1 MAELEEGNIMN
12 HEPESFGNNQE
23 DDVLLNPIQ
32 SDHII
37 ESEEGDIINHGPE
50 SFENNQEDDDL
61 LNLIQSD
68 HMIESEEGDIINHES
83 GSFEN
88 NQDDDSSTSN
98 RVGSDYM
105 IAQTSDGTDGAEY
118 VINNDGD
125 DDEKDSSS
133 SHSHSSVHE
142 TTGGMK
148 EENVLDHDENL
159 EQHFETKEKVDD
171 DHINPENMD
180 NEKEKADTSH
190 EKSDDDSDDDEDKQA
205 GPSRPRR
212 IMLSSDEEDNM
223 DTPPVASKSRDDS
236 ESEGDGEHGE
246 VGVGELMTN
255 IFGEDSDDE
264 KEDEDAIRAEY
275 QAEENGAEGDDD
287 EPRYVRDENDED
299 DGRVWDF
306 DAMMREK
313 KAERRRPRRRRRDGS
328 IDVGGA
334 YDDQIKMLIDAMK
347 AAAKDDR
354 HSNMERR
361 PALQKRKMLPQ
372 VKAMLIKHDLME
384 AIIDNGMMNVISEW
398 LAPLPD
404 KSLPALEIRTDLLKI
419 LQDFNR
425 LEPGTLKQ
433 SGLGRAVM
441 LLYKH
446 PRETK
451 ENKALAARLISD
463 WARPIFQLDTDFR
476 SMTKDERVQ
485 RDYAQLPEAKRRR
498 LDAGSES
505 SDAEKEISEPRPGDK
520 GFIMRARV
528 PRPSQKDYVVRP
540 KSNVEGQFRGATK
553 NRSNS
558 RFDRTQREFKER
570 TKQQR
575 TQRAVAVS
583 INRVNL

>member
-1 MAELEEGNIMN
+1 MTELEGEIG
-12 HEPESFGNNQE
+12 
-23 DDVLLNPIQ
+23 
-32 SDHII
+32 
-37 ESEEGDIINHGPE
+37 NHG
-50 SFENNQEDDDL
+50 
-61 LNLIQSD
+61 
-68 HMIESEEGDIINHES
+68 S
-83 GSFEN
+83 GSFEI
-88 NQDDDSSTSN
+88 NQEN
-98 RVGSDYM
+98 EGSIALSPIHLDYP
-105 IAQTSDGTDGAEY
+105 IAQTTDDVDDSKGVVESDG
-118 VINNDGD
+118 
-125 DDEKDSSS
+125 EKDSSS
-133 SHSHSSVHE
+133 HSQFSSHE
-142 TTGGMK
+142 TEREMK
-148 EENVLDHDENL
+148 EEDAVDHDRDL
-159 EQHFETKEKVDD
+159 EQCSETKEKIDD
-171 DHINPENMD
+171 DYTNPANENDETERTNSVHEDDEMEKTDTNHETND
-180 NEKEKADTSH
+180 N
-190 EKSDDDSDDDEDKQA
+190 DSDGDEGKQA
-205 GPSRPRR
+205 GPSKSRR
-212 IMLSSDEEDNM
+212 IMLSSDEEDNI
-223 DTPPVASKSRDDS
+223 DTAPAGAKSRDGS
-236 ESEGDGEHGE
+236 ESEGDGEHAE

-264 KEDEDAIRAEY
+264 KESEDAVQTKYPAEGNS
-275 QAEENGAEGDDD
+275 QEGDDE
-287 EPRYVRDENDED
+287 EPRYVHDENDED

-306 DAMMREK
+306 DTMMREK

-334 YDDQIKMLIDAMK
+334 YDDQIKILIDAMK

-361 PALQKRKMLPQ
+361 PALQKRKMLPY

-384 AIIDNGMMNVISEW
+384 AVIDNGMMNVISEW

-485 RDYAQLPEAKRRR
+485 RDYAQLSEAKRRR
-498 LDAGSES
+498 LDAGSEN

-558 RFDRTQREFKER
+558 RLDRTQREFKER

-575 TQRAVAVS
+575 MQQAVAVS

>member
-1 MAELEEGNIMN
+1 
-12 HEPESFGNNQE
+12 
-23 DDVLLNPIQ
+23 
-32 SDHII
+32 
-37 ESEEGDIINHGPE
+37 
-50 SFENNQEDDDL
+50 
-61 LNLIQSD
+61 
-68 HMIESEEGDIINHES
+68 
-83 GSFEN
+83 
-88 NQDDDSSTSN
+88 
-98 RVGSDYM
+98 
-105 IAQTSDGTDGAEY
+105 
-118 VINNDGD
+118 
-125 DDEKDSSS
+125 
-133 SHSHSSVHE
+133 
-142 TTGGMK
+142 
-148 EENVLDHDENL
+148 
-159 EQHFETKEKVDD
+159 
-171 DHINPENMD
+171 
-180 NEKEKADTSH
+180 
-190 EKSDDDSDDDEDKQA
+190 
-205 GPSRPRR
+205 
-212 IMLSSDEEDNM
+212 MLSSDEEDNI
-223 DTPPVASKSRDDS
+223 DAAPAAEKSRDDS
-236 ESEGDGEHGE
+236 ESEGDEEHAE

-264 KEDEDAIRAEY
+264 KEGEDVQAQY
-275 QAEENGAEGDDD
+275 QAERNGLEGDDD

-306 DAMMREK
+306 DTMMREK

-347 AAAKDDR
+347 SAAKDDR
-354 HSNMERR
+354 HSNIERR
-361 PALQKRKMLPQ
+361 PALQKRKMLPH

-419 LQDFNR
+419 LQDFSR

-476 SMTKDERVQ
+476 SMTKDERIQ
-485 RDYAQLPEAKRRR
+485 RDYAQLSEAKRRR

-520 GFIMRARV
+520 GFIVRARV

-575 TQRAVAVS
+575 TQRAVAVT
-583 INRVNL
+583 INRVNI

>member
-1 MAELEEGNIMN
+1 MAELEEG
-12 HEPESFGNNQE
+12 
-23 DDVLLNPIQ
+23 
-32 SDHII
+32 
-37 ESEEGDIINHGPE
+37 DIGNHGSE
-50 SFENNQEDDDL
+50 IFEISQE
-61 LNLIQSD
+61 
-68 HMIESEEGDIINHES
+68 
-83 GSFEN
+83 
-88 NQDDDSSTSN
+88 
-98 RVGSDYM
+98 
-105 IAQTSDGTDGAEY
+105 SDGTTALSPTQSDYLVAQTNSDVEDSKGVVE
-118 VINNDGD
+118 D
-125 DDEKDSSS
+125 DDEKDSFS
-133 SHSHSSVHE
+133 SHSQFSSHE
-142 TTGGMK
+142 TEEKVK
-148 EENVLDHDENL
+148 EEDALDHDKDI
-159 EQHFETKEKVDD
+159 EQCSETKEEINDD
-171 DHINPENMD
+171 NINST
-180 NEKEKADTSH
+180 NEDDETEKADTNH
-190 EKSDDDSDDDEDKQA
+190 ETNDNDSDGDGDKQA
-205 GPSRPRR
+205 GPSKPRR

-223 DTPPVASKSRDDS
+223 DTAPAAAKSRDDS
-236 ESEGDGEHGE
+236 ESEEDGEHAE

-264 KEDEDAIRAEY
+264 KESEDAVQTQYRAER
-275 QAEENGAEGDDD
+275 NRPEGDDD

-306 DAMMREK
+306 DTMMREK

-334 YDDQIKMLIDAMK
+334 YDDQIKILIDAMK

-354 HSNMERR
+354 HSNIERR
-361 PALQKRKMLPQ
+361 PALQKRKMLPH
-372 VKAMLIKHDLME
+372 VKTMLIKHDLME

-476 SMTKDERVQ
+476 SMTKDERIQ
-485 RDYAQLPEAKRRR
+485 RDYAQLSEAKRRH

-553 NRSNS
+553 NRLNT

>member
-1 MAELEEGNIMN
+1 MAELEEDDIVNT
-12 HEPESFGNNQE
+12 ESM
-23 DDVLLNPIQ
+23 
-32 SDHII
+32 S
-37 ESEEGDIINHGPE
+37 E
-50 SFENNQEDDDL
+50 SFEISQE
-61 LNLIQSD
+61 
-68 HMIESEEGDIINHES
+68 
-83 GSFEN
+83 
-88 NQDDDSSTSN
+88 
-98 RVGSDYM
+98 
-105 IAQTSDGTDGAEY
+105 SDGTAPLSPTQSDYPIDQANSDADNSKDIIEH
-118 VINNDGD
+118 

-133 SHSHSSVHE
+133 SHSQISSHE
-142 TTGGMK
+142 SNGAMK
-148 EENVLDHDENL
+148 EEDSFDRDGDLG
-159 EQHFETKEKVDD
+159 QYSETKEKIED
-171 DHINPENMD
+171 DHTNPIAKDDETEKTD
-180 NEKEKADTSH
+180 KKNEAN
-190 EKSDDDSDDDEDKQA
+190 DSSSDDEDKRA
-205 GPSRPRR
+205 GPSKPRR
-212 IMLSSDEEDNM
+212 IMLSSDEEDNI
-223 DTPPVASKSRDDS
+223 DAAPTATRNDS
-236 ESEGDGEHGE
+236 DSEGDEENAE

-264 KEDEDAIRAEY
+264 KESEDTGHTEYRAEG
-275 QAEENGAEGDDD
+275 NGPEGDDD

-306 DAMMREK
+306 DTMMRMK

-334 YDDQIKMLIDAMK
+334 YDDQIRILIDAMK

-361 PALQKRKMLPQ
+361 PALQKRKMLPH
-372 VKAMLIKHDLME
+372 VKAILIKHDLME
-384 AIIDNGMMNVISEW
+384 AVIDNGMMNVISEW

-441 LLYKH
+441 LLFKH

-476 SMTKDERVQ
+476 SMTKDERIQ

-520 GFIMRARV
+520 GFVMRARV

-553 NRSNS
+553 NRSDS

>member
-1 MAELEEGNIMN
+1 MVLMTEL
-12 HEPESFGNNQE
+12 
-23 DDVLLNPIQ
+23 DK
-32 SDHII
+32 
-37 ESEEGDIINHGPE
+37 GDIADNG
-50 SFENNQEDDDL
+50 
-61 LNLIQSD
+61 
-68 HMIESEEGDIINHES
+68 S
-83 GSFEN
+83 GSFEISQEGDGIAPLSPVQSDYVGFN
-88 NQDDDSSTSN
+88 RPYKLFTSQPVAETSNDVDDSKS
-98 RVGSDYM
+98 VVED
-105 IAQTSDGTDGAEY
+105 DGG
-118 VINNDGD
+118 
-125 DDEKDSSS
+125 KDNSS
-133 SHSHSSVHE
+133 SHSHFSSRE
-142 TTGGMK
+142 TEGELK
-148 EENVLDHDENL
+148 EENVVNQDENL
-159 EQHFETKEKVDD
+159 EQHSETKEKIDQDQINMGNETEKVDTNHERD
-171 DHINPENMD
+171 DN
-180 NEKEKADTSH
+180 
-190 EKSDDDSDDDEDKQA
+190 DSDGDEDKQA
-205 GPSRPRR
+205 GPSKPRR
-212 IMLSSDEEDNM
+212 IMLSSDEEDNVNAAP
-223 DTPPVASKSRDDS
+223 TAGNSRDGS
-236 ESEGDGEHGE
+236 ESEDDEERAE

-264 KEDEDAIRAEY
+264 KEGEDVQAQY
-275 QAEENGAEGDDD
+275 QAERNDLEGDDD

-299 DGRVWDF
+299 DGRIWDF
-306 DAMMREK
+306 DTMMREK

-347 AAAKDDR
+347 SAAKDDR

-361 PALQKRKMLPQ
+361 PALQKRKMLPH

-419 LQDFNR
+419 LQDFSR

-463 WARPIFQLDTDFR
+463 WARPIFRSLLFCFSSGALMIILTIKSPLDTDFR
-476 SMTKDERVQ
+476 SMTKDERIQ
-485 RDYAQLPEAKRRR
+485 RDYAQLSEAKRRR

-505 SDAEKEISEPRPGDK
+505 SDAEKETSEPRPGDK

-575 TQRAVAVS
+575 TQRAVAVT
-583 INRVNL
+583 INRVNI

>member
-1 MAELEEGNIMN
+1 MTEL
-12 HEPESFGNNQE
+12 
-23 DDVLLNPIQ
+23 D
-32 SDHII
+32 
-37 ESEEGDIINHGPE
+37 EGDVADNG
-50 SFENNQEDDDL
+50 
-61 LNLIQSD
+61 
-68 HMIESEEGDIINHES
+68 S
-83 GSFEN
+83 GSFEISQEGDGITPLN
-88 NQDDDSSTSN
+88 LVQSIYPVAETSSDVDDSKN
-98 RVGSDYM
+98 VV
-105 IAQTSDGTDGAEY
+105 E
-118 VINNDGD
+118 D
-125 DDEKDSSS
+125 DDEKDNSS
-133 SHSHSSVHE
+133 SHSHFSSREFVFPVKCLTPTE
-142 TTGGMK
+142 GELK
-148 EENVLDHDENL
+148 EEGVVNQDENL
-159 EQHFETKEKVDD
+159 EQHSETKEKIDYDQINMGDEMEKVDTN
-171 DHINPENMD
+171 HERVD
-180 NEKEKADTSH
+180 N
-190 EKSDDDSDDDEDKQA
+190 DSDGDEDKHD
-205 GPSRPRR
+205 GSSKPRR
-212 IMLSSDEEDNM
+212 IMLSSDEEDNI
-223 DTPPVASKSRDDS
+223 DAAPAAEKSRDDS
-236 ESEGDGEHGE
+236 ESEGDEEHAE

-264 KEDEDAIRAEY
+264 KEGEDVQAQY
-275 QAEENGAEGDDD
+275 QAERNGLEGDDD

-306 DAMMREK
+306 DTMMREK

-347 AAAKDDR
+347 SAAKDDR
-354 HSNMERR
+354 HSNIERR
-361 PALQKRKMLPQ
+361 PALQKRKMLPH

-419 LQDFNR
+419 LQDFSR

-476 SMTKDERVQ
+476 SMTKDERIQ
-485 RDYAQLPEAKRRR
+485 RDYAQLSEAKRRR

-520 GFIMRARV
+520 GFIVRARV

-575 TQRAVAVS
+575 TQRAVAVT
-583 INRVNL
+583 INRVNI